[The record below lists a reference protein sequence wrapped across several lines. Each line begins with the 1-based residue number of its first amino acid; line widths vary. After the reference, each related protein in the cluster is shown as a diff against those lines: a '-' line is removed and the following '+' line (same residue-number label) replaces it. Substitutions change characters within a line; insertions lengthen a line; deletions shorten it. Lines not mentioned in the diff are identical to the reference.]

1 MQAVILAA
9 GRGTRMGSLTDVV
22 PKPMLTVAGKTLIEH
37 KLDILPDEVDEIIIV
52 IGYRGNVIRERFG
65 DSFARKRIS
74 YAAYEEDEPLDGTAG
89 AVWKARPYLSDRFL
103 ILMGDDLNCREDME
117 VCMSTPDWTMVVEST
132 QRMGAG
138 GRVITNEA
146 GIVTG
151 IEEGDHRGKPGRMN
165 TNVFLLDER
174 FFSMPPVPKAA
185 GSAEYGLPQTVVAI
199 AAADGIPLAAI
210 ETSGWIQITAPE
222 DLTDAEARLAMLG

>member
-37 KLDILPDEVDEIIIV
+37 KLDALPDGVEEVIIV
-52 IGYRGNVIRERFG
+52 VGYLGGVIRERFG
-65 DSFARKRIS
+65 DQFGGRRIE
-74 YAAYEEDEPLDGTAG
+74 YVEHEKIDGTAS
-89 AVWKARPYLSDRFL
+89 AVWTARPLLSGRFL
-103 ILMGDDLNCREDME
+103 VLMGDDLYSRTDLARSMDAPDWSL
-117 VCMSTPDWTMVVEST
+117 VVASTPE
-132 QRMGAG
+132 MGAG
-138 GRVITNEA
+138 GKVMIKN
-146 GIVTG
+146 GLVTG
-151 IEEGDHRGKPGRMN
+151 IEEGDHRGTPGSMC
-165 TNVFLLDER
+165 TNLFLLDER

-222 DLTDAEARLAMLG
+222 DLTNAEARLAMLG